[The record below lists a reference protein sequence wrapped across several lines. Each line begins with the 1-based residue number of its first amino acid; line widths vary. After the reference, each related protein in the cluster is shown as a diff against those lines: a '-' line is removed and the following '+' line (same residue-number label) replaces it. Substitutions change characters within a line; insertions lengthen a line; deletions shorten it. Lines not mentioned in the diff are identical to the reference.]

1 MAMRACMN
9 AYCGAT
15 SATQW
20 KKGWQLGSGG
30 FANLCDECG
39 SAYEQLIF
47 CDKFHLNESGWR
59 ECNSCGKR
67 AHCGCIA
74 SKSSLEL
81 LDSGGVECLRCAKNS
96 EASSEQQLA
105 DDLCATSPET
115 DPVIVGY
122 KLGILGFEFQ
132 NPNHGEKIFAV
143 LVMADEIT
151 QRRKVLE
158 DDFRSSRRL
167 DGVEALLENPEQR
180 SFHRTPGKY
189 RSFSSCPS
197 IKGVFGKL
205 EMT

>member
-1 MAMRACMN
+1 MPDPIYSYTARNLEREAEREHGVFFRGLECLILVMAMRACMN
-9 AYCGAT
+9 AYCGTT

-30 FANLCDECG
+30 FANLCDKCG

-96 EASSEQQLA
+96 EPSS
-105 DDLCATSPET
+105 
-115 DPVIVGY
+115 V
-122 KLGILGFEFQ
+122 
-132 NPNHGEKIFAV
+132 
-143 LVMADEIT
+143 
-151 QRRKVLE
+151 
-158 DDFRSSRRL
+158 RSMNS
-167 DGVEALLENPEQR
+167 
-180 SFHRTPGKY
+180 
-189 RSFSSCPS
+189 
-197 IKGVFGKL
+197 
-205 EMT
+205 